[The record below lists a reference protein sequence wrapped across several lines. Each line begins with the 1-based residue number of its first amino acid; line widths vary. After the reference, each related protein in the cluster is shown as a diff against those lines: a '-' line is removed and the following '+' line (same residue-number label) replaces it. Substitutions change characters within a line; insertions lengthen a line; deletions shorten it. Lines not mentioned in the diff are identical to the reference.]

1 MTAKKELN
9 SLKSPVII
17 ALDVDSL
24 KQAETLIGELKDYVS
39 IFKVGSQLFT
49 SQGPSIIDFIHE
61 RGCKV
66 FLDLKFHDIPNT
78 VFSAVDNAVK
88 NDVFMLTVHA
98 SGGTEMMRSAYEA
111 AQSQTILLGVTVLTS
126 IDEKTLKNDLHIVAP
141 IKEHVSHLAK
151 MTKRAGLDGV
161 VASSEEI
168 KYIRQTCGEDFLIV
182 TPGIRFRDSDKDDQ
196 KRTSSP
202 AQAINEGA
210 DLIVIGRSV
219 TKASSPKHA
228 MEKVIKEINKYCR
241 GTACCALIDEDNV

>member
-1 MTAKKELN
+1 MTARKELN

-17 ALDVDSL
+17 ALDVDNL
-24 KQAETLIGELKDYVS
+24 KQAKILIQELKDYVS

-49 SQGPSIIDFIHE
+49 SQGPGIIDFIHNK
-61 RGCKV
+61 GCKV

-98 SGGTEMMRSAYEA
+98 SGGIEMMRSAYEA

-126 IDEKTLKNDLHIVAP
+126 IDEKMLKNDLHIETS
-141 IKEHVSHLAK
+141 IKEYVSHLAK
-151 MTKRAGLDGV
+151 MAKIAGLSGV

-168 KYIRQTCGEDFLIV
+168 KHIRQTCGEDFLIV
-182 TPGIRFRDSDKDDQ
+182 TPGIRLAGSDKDDQ
-196 KRTSSP
+196 KRIASP
-202 AQAINEGA
+202 AQAINRGA

-219 TKASSPKHA
+219 TKASSPRHA
-228 MEKVIKEINKYCR
+228 MEKVIKEIN
-241 GTACCALIDEDNV
+241 E

>member
-17 ALDVDSL
+17 ALDVDNL
-24 KQAETLIGELKDYVS
+24 KQAETLIQKLKDYVS

-49 SQGPSIIDFIHE
+49 SQGPGIIDFIHE

-78 VFSAVDNAVK
+78 VSSAIGNAVK
-88 NDVFMLTVHA
+88 KSVFMLTVHA
-98 SGGTEMMRSAYEA
+98 SGGIEMMRSAYEA
-111 AQSQTILLGVTVLTS
+111 AHSQTILLGVTVLTS
-126 IDEKTLKNDLHIVAP
+126 IDEGILKNDLHISAS

-151 MTKRAGLDGV
+151 MTKMAGLDGV

-182 TPGIRFRDSDKDDQ
+182 TPGIRFLDSDKDDQ
-196 KRTSSP
+196 KRIASP
-202 AQAINEGA
+202 VQAINRGA
-210 DLIVIGRSV
+210 DLIVIGRSI

-228 MEKVIKEINKYCR
+228 MEMLIKEINDQR
-241 GTACCALIDEDNV
+241 IDRDNV

>member
-1 MTAKKELN
+1 MIAKKELK

-24 KQAETLIGELKDYVS
+24 KQAGTLIQELKDYVS
-39 IFKVGSQLFT
+39 VFKVGSQLFT
-49 SQGPSIIDFIHE
+49 RQGPAIIDFIHE

-98 SGGTEMMRSAYEA
+98 SGGIEMMRSACEA
-111 AQSQTILLGVTVLTS
+111 ARSQALLLGVTVLTS
-126 IDEKTLKNDLHIVAP
+126 IDEKTLKNDLRISSS
-141 IKEHVSHLAK
+141 IKDHVSHLAK
-151 MTKRAGLDGV
+151 MAKMAGLNGV

-168 KYIRQTCGEDFLIV
+168 KYVRQTCGEDFLIV
-182 TPGIRFRDSDKDDQ
+182 TPGIRLAGSDKDDQ
-196 KRTSSP
+196 KRIASP
-202 AQAINEGA
+202 AQAINRGA

-219 TKASSPKHA
+219 TKASSPRHA
-228 MEKVIKEINKYCR
+228 MEKVIKEIN
-241 GTACCALIDEDNV
+241 D

>member
-1 MTAKKELN
+1 MINKKELN

-17 ALDVDSL
+17 ALDVDNP
-24 KQAETLIGELKDYVS
+24 KQAEMLVEELKNYVS

-49 SQGPSIIDFIHE
+49 SQGPDIINFIHN

-78 VFSAVDNAVK
+78 VAQAVGNAVK

-98 SGGTEMMRSAYEA
+98 SGGIEMMRSAYEA

-126 IDEKTLKNDLHIVAP
+126 IDEKMLKNDLHIETS
-141 IKEHVSHLAK
+141 IKEYVSHLAK
-151 MTKRAGLDGV
+151 MAKIAGLSGV

-168 KYIRQTCGEDFLIV
+168 KHIRQTCGEDFLIV
-182 TPGIRFRDSDKDDQ
+182 TPGIRLRDSDKDDQ

-202 AQAINEGA
+202 AQAINKGA

-219 TKASSPKHA
+219 TKASSPRYA
-228 MEKVIKEINKYCR
+228 MEMLLTEINEQR
-241 GTACCALIDEDNV
+241 IGRDNV

>member
-1 MTAKKELN
+1 MTAKKELS
-9 SLKSPVII
+9 SLKSPVIV
-17 ALDVDSL
+17 ALDVDNL
-24 KQAETLIGELKDYVS
+24 KQAEILIEELRDYVS
-39 IFKVGSQLFT
+39 VFKVGSQLFT
-49 SQGPSIIDFIHE
+49 SQGPAIIDFIHDK
-61 RGCKV
+61 GCKV

-78 VFSAVDNAVK
+78 VSSAIGNIVK
-88 NDVFMLTVHA
+88 KGVFMLTVHA
-98 SGGTEMMRSAYEA
+98 SGGIEMMRSAYEA
-111 AQSQTILLGVTVLTS
+111 AQSRTILLGVTVLTS
-126 IDEKTLKNDLHIVAP
+126 IDEGILKNDLHISAS

-202 AQAINEGA
+202 AQALNRGA
-210 DLIVIGRSV
+210 DLIVIGRSI

-228 MEKVIKEINKYCR
+228 IEMLIKEINEQR
-241 GTACCALIDEDNV
+241 IDGDNA

>member
-1 MTAKKELN
+1 MIDKKELN

-17 ALDVDSL
+17 ALDVDNP
-24 KQAETLIGELKDYVS
+24 KQAEMLVEELKDYVS

-49 SQGPSIIDFIHE
+49 SQGPDIIDFIHN

-78 VFSAVDNAVK
+78 VAQAVGNAVK

-98 SGGTEMMRSAYEA
+98 SGGIEMMRSAYEA

-126 IDEKTLKNDLHIVAP
+126 IDEKMLKNDLHIETS
-141 IKEHVSHLAK
+141 IKEYVSHLAK
-151 MTKRAGLDGV
+151 MAKIAGLSGV

-168 KYIRQTCGEDFLIV
+168 KHIRQICGEDFLIV
-182 TPGIRFRDSDKDDQ
+182 TPGIRLRDSDKDDQ

-202 AQAINEGA
+202 AQAINGGA
-210 DLIVIGRSV
+210 DLIVIGRSI
-219 TKASSPKHA
+219 TRASNPMHA
-228 MEKVIKEINKYCR
+228 MEEVIEELNERNIATKTRKI
-241 GTACCALIDEDNV
+241 

>member
-1 MTAKKELN
+1 MRTKKELN

-17 ALDVDSL
+17 ALDVDAL
-24 KQAETLIGELKDYVS
+24 KQAEVLVEELKDYVS

-49 SQGPSIIDFIHE
+49 SQGPDVIDFIHNK
-61 RGCKV
+61 GCRV

-78 VFSAVDNAVK
+78 VFSAVDNAVR
-88 NDVFMLTVHA
+88 NGVFMLTVHA
-98 SGGTEMMRSAYEA
+98 SGGIEMMRSAYEA
-111 AQSQTILLGVTVLTS
+111 AHSQTILLGVTVLTS
-126 IDEKTLKNDLHIVAP
+126 IDEGILKNDLHISAS

-151 MTKRAGLDGV
+151 MTKTAGLDGV

-202 AQAINEGA
+202 AQAINRGA
-210 DLIVIGRSV
+210 DLVVIGRSI
-219 TKASSPKHA
+219 TKASSPRHA
-228 MEKVIKEINKYCR
+228 MEKVIKELKGNNI
-241 GTACCALIDEDNV
+241 

>member
-1 MTAKKELN
+1 MIDKKELN

-17 ALDVDSL
+17 ALDVDNP
-24 KQAETLIGELKDYVS
+24 KQAEMLVEELKDYVS

-49 SQGPSIIDFIHE
+49 SQGPDIIDFIHNK
-61 RGCKV
+61 GCKV

-78 VFSAVDNAVK
+78 VAQAVGNAVK

-98 SGGTEMMRSAYEA
+98 SGGIEMMRSAYEA

-126 IDEKTLKNDLHIVAP
+126 IDKEILKNDLQISAS
-141 IKEHVSHLAK
+141 IKDHVSHLAK
-151 MTKRAGLDGV
+151 MTKMAGLDGV

-182 TPGIRFRDSDKDDQ
+182 TPGIRLAGSDKDDQ
-196 KRTSSP
+196 KRIASP
-202 AQAINEGA
+202 VQAINRGA

-219 TKASSPKHA
+219 TKASSPGHA
-228 MEKVIKEINKYCR
+228 MEKVIKEIN
-241 GTACCALIDEDNV
+241 E

>member
-1 MTAKKELN
+1 MIVKKELN

-24 KQAETLIGELKDYVS
+24 KQAETLMQELKDYVS
-39 IFKVGSQLFT
+39 VFKVGSQLFT
-49 SQGPSIIDFIHE
+49 SQGPAIIDFIHNK
-61 RGCKV
+61 GCKV

-78 VFSAVDNAVK
+78 VSSAVCNAVK
-88 NDVFMLTVHA
+88 KSVFMLTVHA
-98 SGGTEMMRSAYEA
+98 SGGLEMMRSAYEA

-126 IDEKTLKNDLHIVAP
+126 IDEGILKNDLHISAS

-151 MTKRAGLDGV
+151 MTKTAGLDGV
-161 VASSEEI
+161 IASSEEI

-196 KRTSSP
+196 KRIASP
-202 AQAINEGA
+202 VQAINRGA
-210 DLIVIGRSV
+210 DLIVIGRSI

-228 MEKVIKEINKYCR
+228 MEMLIKEINEQR
-241 GTACCALIDEDNV
+241 IDGDNV